1 MVAPN
6 EMQIRRNGTVE
17 IKYSFLLEF
26 AIEIFLLG
34 HSTNFHESHA
44 RSKDSENAEI
54 FFESPTSSKLKYLKN
69 TNSGQCHKYNEYE
82 IRPKKTSGLDA
93 KRLLTEEFL
102 IGIKR
107 SPVPKVPGMA
117 DGILEVN
124 VKFEKTL
131 HMIKKI
137 PT

>member
-6 EMQIRRNGTVE
+6 EMQIRRNETVE

-26 AIEIFLLG
+26 VIVNFLIG
-34 HSTNFHESHA
+34 TSTNLHESQA
-44 RSKDSENAEI
+44 RSKESENTEI
-54 FFESPTSSKLKYLKN
+54 FFEIPTSSKLKYLKN

-117 DGILEVN
+117 DGILEVK
-124 VKFEKTL
+124 VRFEKTL
-131 HMIKKI
+131 HIIKKI